1 MYFFFK
7 IEDSQ
12 VELNVNEESFFRVA
26 NSDFIKTIAL
36 FNKHESFSVDY
47 KISPSTVAEAKWMIY
62 AYYSL
67 VKLNQSIP
75 KWLIDYFYTPFENL
89 LDGESPAK
97 ALGLT
102 RPPHRPKESHMAE
115 RNKKIYMEVSG
126 LMSKGETLYNSALE
140 VSEKYY
146 LHESN
151 IQKIYSAQKK
161 AEELQEGFSDFSG
174 EIPF

>member
-1 MYFFFK
+1 MYFLYK

-12 VELNVNEESFFRVA
+12 VELNVTEESFFRA
-26 NSDFIKTIAL
+26 ADSDFIKIITL
-36 FNKHESFSVDY
+36 FNEHESCSVDY

-62 AYYSL
+62 AYCSL
-67 VKLNQSIP
+67 VKLNRTIP
-75 KWLIDYFYTPFENL
+75 KWLIDYFYMPFENL

-115 RNKKIYMEVSG
+115 RNKKIYIEISG

-161 AEELQEGFSDFSG
+161 AEELQGSFSNFSG